1 MDYLEYSIEIFV
13 KIISNRLGLFYG
25 VFDIQETVV
34 YLVIIYPILPVTMFA
49 NHQGNLRLR
58 HKFMRNYQKQVVFLV

>member
-13 KIISNRLGLFYG
+13 KTISNRLGLLYG
-25 VFDIQETVV
+25 VQETVV
-34 YLVIIYPILPVTMFA
+34 YLVIVYPILPVTMFA

>member
-13 KIISNRLGLFYG
+13 KIISNRLGLLYG
-25 VFDIQETVV
+25 VQETVV
-34 YLVIIYPILPVTMFA
+34 YLVIVYPILPVTMFA

>member
-13 KIISNRLGLFYG
+13 KTISNRLGLLYG
-25 VFDIQETVV
+25 VHKTVV
-34 YLVIIYPILPVTMFA
+34 YLVIVYPIWSVAMFA

>member
-25 VFDIQETVV
+25 VHEIVV
-34 YLVIIYPILPVTMFA
+34 YLVIVYPILSVTMFV